1 MPTSGVGLNFELCT
15 CVCVC
20 VCVRVCVC
28 VSECKCGC
36 VYCTCLSAWGR
47 SADDMY
53 LILYN
58 SSLFLIYSQEEDCCL
73 GQCDEAQPALH

>member
-1 MPTSGVGLNFELCT
+1 M

-20 VCVRVCVC
+20 VCVRARAYVCVC
-28 VSECKCGC
+28 VRVCLNASVD
-36 VYCTCLSAWGR
+36 VYIAPVCLPGAGVP
-47 SADDMY
+47 M
-53 LILYN
+53 N